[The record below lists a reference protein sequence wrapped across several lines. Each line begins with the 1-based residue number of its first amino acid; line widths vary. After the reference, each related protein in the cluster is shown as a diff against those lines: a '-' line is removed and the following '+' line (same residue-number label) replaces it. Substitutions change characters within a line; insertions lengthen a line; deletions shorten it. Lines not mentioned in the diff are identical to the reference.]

1 RSSCWKSCRVVN
13 TSFSRP
19 SRSSSRRSQP
29 KNAASRMSLSGA
41 TSNRTITPGSLNSRA
56 PRYTNSTPSVVFPVP
71 AVPVT
76 RMMFPRGPSQK
87 PGGDQ
92 GFERV
97 FHLREVIP
105 DILGQAF
112 ADEEGPRM
120 PIEEEQ
126 EIEIARVL
134 QAADSV
140 KEIAD
145 SPWRHARW
153 RHARGPQDAC
163 PPKEGQRGAKLLTG
177 RAGPIERLP

>member
-1 RSSCWKSCRVVN
+1 MGRV
-13 TSFSRP
+13 
-19 SRSSSRRSQP
+19 
-29 KNAASRMSLSGA
+29 
-41 TSNRTITPGSLNSRA
+41 
-56 PRYTNSTPSVVFPVP
+56 
-71 AVPVT
+71 
-76 RMMFPRGPSQK
+76 RGPSQK

-134 QAADSV
+134 QAPDSV

-145 SPWRHARW
+145 SPWRHAR
-153 RHARGPQDAC
+153 
-163 PPKEGQRGAKLLTG
+163 
-177 RAGPIERLP
+177 

>member
-1 RSSCWKSCRVVN
+1 MGRV
-13 TSFSRP
+13 
-19 SRSSSRRSQP
+19 
-29 KNAASRMSLSGA
+29 L
-41 TSNRTITPGSLNSRA
+41 
-56 PRYTNSTPSVVFPVP
+56 
-71 AVPVT
+71 
-76 RMMFPRGPSQK
+76 GPSQE

-120 PIEEEQ
+120 PIEEQQ

-134 QAADSV
+134 QAPDSI

-153 RHARGPQDAC
+153 HHARSPEDAR
-163 PPKEGQRGAKLLTG
+163 PPKGGQRGAKILTG
-177 RAGPIERLP
+177 RSGPVELMGAISKSASAAWFLARTPLATSTSLELMITRRSYDCLGLPYGRRRSKSVR

>member
-1 RSSCWKSCRVVN
+1 MGRV
-13 TSFSRP
+13 
-19 SRSSSRRSQP
+19 
-29 KNAASRMSLSGA
+29 L
-41 TSNRTITPGSLNSRA
+41 
-56 PRYTNSTPSVVFPVP
+56 
-71 AVPVT
+71 
-76 RMMFPRGPSQK
+76 GPSQE

-120 PIEEEQ
+120 PIEEQQ

-134 QAADSV
+134 QAPDSV

-153 RHARGPQDAC
+153 RHARGPEDAR
-163 PPKEGQRGAKLLTG
+163 PPSGGQRGAKILIG
-177 RAGPIERLP
+177 RAGPVELMGAISKSASAAWFLARTPLATSTSLELMITRRSYDCLGLPYGRRRSKSVR

>member
-1 RSSCWKSCRVVN
+1 MGRV
-13 TSFSRP
+13 
-19 SRSSSRRSQP
+19 
-29 KNAASRMSLSGA
+29 L
-41 TSNRTITPGSLNSRA
+41 
-56 PRYTNSTPSVVFPVP
+56 
-71 AVPVT
+71 
-76 RMMFPRGPSQK
+76 GPSQK

-120 PIEEEQ
+120 PTEEQQ

-134 QAADSV
+134 QAPDSI

-145 SPWRHARW
+145 SPWRHARCIM
-153 RHARGPQDAC
+153 REAPRMLVLPREGKEAR
-163 PPKEGQRGAKLLTG
+163 KS
-177 RAGPIERLP
+177 